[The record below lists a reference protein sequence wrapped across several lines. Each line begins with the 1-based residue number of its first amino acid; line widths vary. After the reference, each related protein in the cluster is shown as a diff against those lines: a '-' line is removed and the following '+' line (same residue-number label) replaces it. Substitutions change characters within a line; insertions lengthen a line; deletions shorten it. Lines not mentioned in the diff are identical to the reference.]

1 MEDQNSGSA
10 PDRIKLNVGGKLF
23 ETTLSTLR
31 TGGPDSLLAALS
43 NREAHDTVP
52 VFIDRDPEIFSA
64 LLYLLRS
71 SHLPSA
77 ALRRFTKQEL
87 ADEASYYGI
96 ESQLKS
102 ALLPVPLTG
111 IDASIVSTIKPA
123 ADGVVSTFTTC
134 DADGSVWIAHGGQI
148 SAYDWN
154 LTHSGTVRTHLDYIT
169 GICRVRPDI
178 AAVASDVVSGLHFY
192 NFSNSRHVGSAE
204 WTDPDDPRI
213 YKARVAA
220 IADSAES
227 IYASYDCYHREN
239 SVIVIDKSTLKISS
253 EIGRQPG
260 SSSKSVVPTK
270 LKYIENLGVVFG
282 CAVTSGA
289 FGYSGYIRLWDPRS
303 KTVVWETNEPGS
315 GRSSRFGD
323 PFADVDVD
331 VEGSSI
337 FKVCSKSGDLGMADL
352 RNLSEDPW
360 VYLKDNNPSMRN
372 MGGGG
377 DGVAHCYRKQV
388 FVGREGGLE
397 VWRRADESEQSEGSY
412 RRNYVDKE
420 EDSMRGVIKRIEGGG
435 DRLFVTRENVE
446 GIEVVMFHDV
456 VEFLIHGDSLSI
468 IVLIM
473 WYKRTLQKR
482 KMVLKGKQDWVQD
495 TGEGATL
502 MEEFPAIKG
511 YISCGKGED
520 DEFLRYDLTARDSLV
535 LNMDEGFETL
545 SSPDAAQWLQQ
556 GKLKDMLYHY
566 SDQASPS
573 TTQLGVTV
581 DNSGNEGGT

>member
-1 MEDQNSGSA
+1 MEDRNSGVA

-43 NREAHDTVP
+43 NRPANDTVP

-96 ESQLKS
+96 ETQLKS

-123 ADGVVSTFTTC
+123 SDGVVSTFTTC

-148 SAYDWN
+148 SVYDWN

-178 AAVASDVVSGLHFY
+178 AAVASDVVPGLHFY
-192 NFSNSRHVGSAE
+192 NFSNSRHVGSAQ

-227 IYASYDCYHREN
+227 IYASYDCHHREN
-239 SVIVIDKSTLKISS
+239 SVLVIDKSTLKISS
-253 EIGRQPG
+253 EIFRQPG

-270 LKYIENLGVVFG
+270 LKYVENLGVVFG
-282 CAVTSGA
+282 SAVSSGA

-323 PFADVDVD
+323 PFADVDVEL
-331 VEGSSI
+331 EGSSI

-360 VYLKDNNPSMRN
+360 VYLNDNNPSLRN

-377 DGVAHCYRKQV
+377 DGVVHCYRKQV

-397 VWRRADESEQSEGSY
+397 VWRRADESEESTVNEGSY

-420 EDSMRGVIKRIEGGG
+420 EDSKRGVIKRIEGGG

-446 GIEVVMFHDV
+446 GIEVWQ
-456 VEFLIHGDSLSI
+456 SSNLSGAI
-468 IVLIM
+468 SVL
-473 WYKRTLQKR
+473 
-482 KMVLKGKQDWVQD
+482 
-495 TGEGATL
+495 
-502 MEEFPAIKG
+502 
-511 YISCGKGED
+511 
-520 DEFLRYDLTARDSLV
+520 
-535 LNMDEGFETL
+535 
-545 SSPDAAQWLQQ
+545 
-556 GKLKDMLYHY
+556 
-566 SDQASPS
+566 
-573 TTQLGVTV
+573 
-581 DNSGNEGGT
+581 